1 MRQAVLTG
9 VVLSLAAWLRADPVA
24 VPNASFEQGDAAP
37 AAWTMVGA
45 GMAWERGQAADGERY
60 VTLTGSGDDSTYWQS
75 PTVPLLPGG
84 LYRVSFMARAITAA
98 GGTAVTGPVFCN
110 RDIGCPSPDWTRYT
124 AAFVCRDDLTPEQSW
139 LRFGQWHV
147 GGTLAFDA
155 ISLVTVQAV
164 HARGGDLEL
173 GDGEAITGN
182 AYEFNAPL
190 GGLGL
195 NHSRP
200 LAVARCGFNT
210 NRWVFGADSE
220 VVYRHQLGA
229 RQQTQAR
236 VEITVGWYSGG
247 QLQAEVSRDGQ
258 TWQPAGVLEA
268 TGTLAFAVPAAL
280 LPANVVQVRLKAMAK
295 AKVGVG
301 DSDPGSFQ
309 VHGYRYQ
316 ADVDGAP
323 LTQRGQTA
331 YLETTG
337 PAKGLRVE
345 VLSVGD
351 GVPGGSNAVRLRV
364 TRDAGPVVTAQP
376 VVTLRQEGGG
386 KETRSAGTPTAL
398 AEGQTAV
405 TCPYELPGSGSWE
418 MTVSLGD
425 AVAWTARAEV
435 YVPEFYEVNYG
446 EILPGSTE
454 AVALWWA
461 ASGWKVPR
469 TRPVPATRGE
479 ALLIRAAG
487 NEAEAAQVVLRPTAA
502 LRGLTVTAGALQGP
516 GQARLPA
523 ACLEVL
529 NVRYVPVTQKTD
541 ATGVN
546 ADWPDPL
553 PPLTQPLDLEAGLN
567 QPLWVRVKVPAGT
580 PAGIYRG
587 VLSLQATGYA
597 AEVPVQLE
605 VYGFDLP
612 KRMTC
617 ETAFGFDPGSA
628 WDYQKVTDPAQ
639 RRQVLDLYWRN
650 FSEHHIA
657 PYNPAPL
664 DPFTVTWPQNGTW
677 EGGVRDPEVK
687 AAGAA
692 SLRLRDTSTQGTVSA
707 RYAVPVRIPPPGLRL
722 RFKYR
727 TEAPGHVFVVT
738 LNHLDAGGQWMS
750 GRNND
755 MTVEGDGSWQSWD
768 RTVTAF
774 PPGAESVTLTLW
786 ATRWSEEGEATG
798 GVWIDDLSVADVA
811 TGAEL
816 AKGGDFEP
824 MPAVALV
831 PEFGWAA
838 WDRAVARGLDEFG
851 FNTFSMPIMGL
862 GSGTFHS
869 RVDPEL
875 LGYGEATPE
884 YQAAMRDYL
893 GGIEAHLRAKG
904 WLEEAF
910 VYWFDE
916 PDPKDYEFVTNGFRK
931 LKEGAPGLRRM
942 LTEQVEDAL
951 VGGPNLW
958 CPISPDFNLEKA
970 TVRRREGEQFW
981 WYVCTGPKAPYATL
995 FIDHPGTEMRVWLWQ
1010 TWERSIEGILVWQSN
1025 YWSSSCAYPEPG
1037 KPQNPYLDP
1046 MGWVSG
1052 YSTPRGTK
1060 QAWGN
1065 GDGRFIYPP
1074 EAAADGQPSAPVLA
1088 GPVDSI
1094 RWEMLRDGIEDYEYF
1109 VILRRLLQEKGAGLG
1124 ADARRRVEELLTVP
1138 DSVSVDLTHF
1148 TRDPAPLDAHRHLLG
1163 QAITELR
1170 RRP

>member
-1 MRQAVLTG
+1 MRQVVLTG
-9 VVLSLAAWLRADPVA
+9 VALGLAAWLRADPVA
-24 VPNASFEQGDAAP
+24 IPNASFEQGDAAP
-37 AAWTMVGA
+37 ASWTMVGT
-45 GMAWERGQAADGERY
+45 GMTWEKGKAAAGERF
-60 VTLTGSGDDSTYWQS
+60 VTLTGNGDDNTYWQS

-110 RDIGCPSPDWTRYT
+110 RDIGCPPLDWTRYS

-155 ISLVTVQAV
+155 ISLATVQAV
-164 HARGGDLEL
+164 HTRRGDLEL
-173 GDGEAITGN
+173 GDGEAIAGN
-182 AYEFNAPL
+182 EYEFSAPL
-190 GGLGL
+190 GGPGL

-200 LAVARCGFNT
+200 LALARCGFNS

-220 VVYRHQLGA
+220 VVYRHQIGE
-229 RQQTQAR
+229 RQQTKAR

-247 QLQAEVSRDGQ
+247 QLQAEISQDGQ
-258 TWQPAGVLEA
+258 TWQPAGVLDA
-268 TGTLAFAVPAAL
+268 TGTLAFDVPATL
-280 LPANVVQVRLKAMAK
+280 LPARAVQVRLRAMAK
-295 AKVGVG
+295 AKVGAA

-316 ADVDGAP
+316 ASVDGAP

-337 PAKGLRVE
+337 PAQGLRVD
-345 VLSVGD
+345 VVSVGD
-351 GVPGGSNAVRLRV
+351 GQPGGSNAVALRV
-364 TRDAGPVVTAQP
+364 TADPGTVVTAQP
-376 VVTLRQEGGG
+376 VVTLRREDG
-386 KETRSAGTPTAL
+386 KEARFAGKPTAL
-398 AEGQTAV
+398 APGQTAV
-405 TCPYELPGSGSWE
+405 TCPYELPGSGNWE
-418 MTVSLGD
+418 LTVSLGD
-425 AVAWTARAEV
+425 AVAWTARAEL
-435 YVPEFYEVNYG
+435 YVPEFYDAGYG
-446 EILPGSTE
+446 EVLPGNTE

-469 TRPVPATRGE
+469 GRAVPTARGE

-487 NEAEAAQVVLRPTAA
+487 NEAEAAQLVLRPTGA
-502 LRGLTVTAGALQGP
+502 LRGLTVTPSALQGP
-516 GQARLPA
+516 GQASLPA
-523 ACLEVL
+523 ACLDVL
-529 NVRYVPVTQKTD
+529 KVRYVPVTQKTD
-541 ATGVN
+541 STGVI

-553 PPLTQPLDLEAGLN
+553 PPLRQPLDLEAGVN

-580 PAGIYRG
+580 PAGTYRG
-587 VLSLQATGYA
+587 TLALRAADYA
-597 AEVPVQLE
+597 AEVPVRLD

-628 WDYQKVTDPAQ
+628 WAYQGVTDAAQ

-657 PYNPAPL
+657 PYNPAPM
-664 DPFTVTWPQNGTW
+664 DPLTVTWPKTGTW
-677 EGGVRDPEVK
+677 EGGVRDTEVK
-687 AAGAA
+687 ATGAA
-692 SLRLRDTSTQGTVSA
+692 SLRLRDTSTQATVAA
-707 RYAVPVRIPPPGLRL
+707 RYPALVRIPQPGLRL
-722 RFKYR
+722 RLTYR
-727 TEAPGHVFVVT
+727 TETPGHVFVVT
-738 LNHLDAGGQWMS
+738 LNHSDAGGQWMS

-755 MTVEGDGSWQSWD
+755 IPVAGDGSWQSWEQ
-768 RTVTAF
+768 TITAF
-774 PPGAESVTLTLW
+774 PAGAESVSLTLW

-798 GVWIDDLSVADVA
+798 GVWIDDLSMADA
-811 TGAEL
+811 GSGQEL
-816 AKGGDFEP
+816 VKGGDFEP
-824 MPAVALV
+824 MDAAALV
-831 PEFGWAA
+831 PEFGWEA
-838 WDRAVARGLDEFG
+838 WDRAVTRGIEEFG
-851 FNTFSMPIMGL
+851 FTTFSMPIMGL
-862 GSGTFHS
+862 GGGTFHS
-869 RVDPEL
+869 RVEPEL
-875 LGYGEATPE
+875 LGYAETTPA
-884 YQAAMRDYL
+884 YQTAMRDYL

-916 PDPKDYEFVTNGFRK
+916 PDPKDYEFVMGGFRK
-931 LKEGAPGLRRM
+931 LKQGAPGLRRM
-942 LTEQVEDAL
+942 LTEQVEEAL

-958 CPISPDFNLEKA
+958 CPVSPDFSLERA
-970 TVRRREGEQFW
+970 AARRQEGEQFW

-995 FIDHPGTEMRVWLWQ
+995 FIDHPGTELRVWLWQ
-1010 TWERSIEGILVWQSN
+1010 TWERAIEGILVWQSN
-1025 YWSSSCAYPEPG
+1025 YWTSSCAYPEPDQ
-1037 KPQNPYLDP
+1037 PQNPYLDP

-1052 YSTPRGTK
+1052 YSTPRGSK

-1074 EAAADGQPSAPVLA
+1074 EAAADGRPAAPVIA

-1109 VILRRLLQEKGAGLG
+1109 VILKRLLQEKGTGLG

-1138 DSVSVDLTHF
+1138 DSVSVDMTHF
-1148 TRDPAPLDAHRHLLG
+1148 TRDPAPLEAHRHLLG